1 MSDNGRAL
9 TVDSGESITPKEVEL
24 IDISKAFEDTIVV
37 DHINLDVKKGIFF
50 TLLGPSGCGKTTT
63 LRIIAGLL
71 KPDHGDLYIGGT
83 RVTDTP
89 TYLRNL
95 GMVFQSYA
103 LFPHMSVRDNV
114 AFGLKVRRFSTQE
127 KTQLVDEVL
136 KMTNLSGFEKRFPKE
151 LSGGQQQRVALA
163 RAIVFKPSVLLLDE
177 PLSNLDLKVRM
188 QMRREIK
195 SLTKRLNT
203 TTINVTHD
211 QGEALSMSDVIGVVD
226 KGRLVQVGTPNEI
239 YERPANPF
247 VANFIGETN
256 FLEAKV
262 SGIDESYL
270 QVDVHSEMSVYV
282 EHDSQE
288 GKNHQPG
295 HNVLLSVR
303 PEKVQ
308 ITRHKLEGKNV
319 FLARVEDADYFGSF
333 IRYTVNI
340 GDVKLN
346 CELRKENAKSVE
358 RGDKVYVSFDPRD
371 CFVSKA

>member
-1 MSDNGRAL
+1 MSATVGTL
-9 TVDSGESITPKEVEL
+9 TGDSASGSRSEVEL
-24 IDISKAFEDTIVV
+24 IDISKTFGDAVAV
-37 DHINLDVKKGIFF
+37 DKLSLSVKKGIFF

-63 LRIIAGLL
+63 LRIVAGLL
-71 KPDHGDLYIGGT
+71 KPDQGELYIGGA

-114 AFGLKVRRFSTQE
+114 AFGLKVRHSSNQE
-127 KTQLVDEVL
+127 KTHLVDEVL
-136 KMTNLSGFEKRFPKE
+136 KMTNLSGLERRFPKE

-188 QMRREIK
+188 LMRREIK

-211 QGEALSMSDVIGVVD
+211 QGEALSMSDVIGVLD
-226 KGRLVQVGTPNEI
+226 RGRLVQVGTPSEI
-239 YERPANPF
+239 YERPANRF

-256 FLEAKV
+256 FLEASV
-262 SGIDESYL
+262 VAVDERCI
-270 QVDVHSEMSVYV
+270 QVEVHNDMIVHV

-288 GKNHQPG
+288 KNHQLG
-295 HNVLLSVR
+295 HKVLLSMR

-308 ITRHKLEGKNV
+308 MSKHRSEGKNM
-319 FLARVEDADYFGSF
+319 FLARVEDADYFGAF
-333 IRYTVNI
+333 IRYTVTI

-346 CELRKENAKSVE
+346 CEVRKEKAGSAE
-358 RGDKVYVSFDPRD
+358 RGDQVYVSFDPKD
-371 CFVSKA
+371 CFVSEA